1 VSARTP
7 AEEAWELLW
16 TIMQANKRRMMELA
30 RELDFSPVQLH
41 SLRLIE
47 PGVETPMRA
56 LAQQL
61 FCDPSNVTGIVD
73 RLVARGLVERRE
85 SDTDRRVK
93 IIRLTPEG
101 HRVRA
106 SVMEHMSAPPPE
118 IAALPAAEQR
128 ALRDALRAAAG
139 RLEEERPSPADT
151 LDRRREHSG
160 RRRQGVGER
169 VSSP

>member
-1 VSARTP
+1 
-7 AEEAWELLW
+7 
-16 TIMQANKRRMMELA
+16 M
-30 RELDFSPVQLH
+30 QLH

-61 FCDPSNVTGIVD
+61 FCDPSNVTGIID

-101 HRVRA
+101 QRIRA
-106 SVMEHMSAPPPE
+106 SVVERMSVPPPE
-118 IAALPAAEQR
+118 LAALPAAQQR
-128 ALRDALRAAAG
+128 ALRDALRAAAELG
-139 RLEEERPSPADT
+139 DQQRGDQPAPPVTDT
-151 LDRRREHSG
+151 LDRRRESAE
-160 RRRQGVGER
+160 RRRQPVA
-169 VSSP
+169 